1 MADGQCFFTNRATE
15 SIFVGHIHKSGCNR
29 LNMDSMLKAAILF
42 WIPLLVIGF
51 GVWLTI
57 SRKSKKFGII
67 LSALAILL
75 FLASPWTVPE
85 SDSTAGAHL
94 ILSLIAPTLLMVY
107 GIHGMIF
114 GGNVPVGKLDSSA
127 RWSGALAIL
136 ISIVIFSLM
145 HWYNLTPLW
154 RDGNVNPY
162 WIVFWPTFLLFS
174 TSLCSASALAL
185 ISFGDN
191 RVSEAIKLAGLSVIM
206 TGIALAAII
215 FDGYLTTAEEF
226 RDYLW
231 LAAADILGT
240 VLGIAIAIG
249 VFAIVIWSYEKT
261 LPLPENSPPPN
272 DEEINHVI
280 DLANSHIG
288 GEE

>member
-1 MADGQCFFTNRATE
+1 MEPMIN
-15 SIFVGHIHKSGCNR
+15 
-29 LNMDSMLKAAILF
+29 AAIWF
-42 WIPLLVIGF
+42 WIPLLLIPLGMWLNISDKAKFAGMICSIVGF
-51 GVWLTI
+51 ILILI
-57 SRKSKKFGII
+57 SS
-67 LSALAILL
+67 
-75 FLASPWTVPE
+75 WTVPE
-85 SDSTAGAHL
+85 SDSSAAGHL
-94 ILSLIAPTLLMVY
+94 LLSILAPSLLLAY
-107 GIHGMIF
+107 GTHGMIF

-226 RDYLW
+226 RDDLW

-240 VLGIAIAIG
+240 VLGIVIAIG
-249 VFAIVIWSYEKT
+249 VFAIVIWSYEKS

>member
-1 MADGQCFFTNRATE
+1 MPKNPKQPTE
-15 SIFVGHIHKSGCNR
+15 RKITGDVHKSRCR
-29 LNMDSMLKAAILF
+29 RHAMDPMINAAIWF
-42 WIPLLVIGF
+42 WIPLLLIPI
-51 GVWLTI
+51 GVWLNI
-57 SRKSKKFGII
+57 SDKAKFAGKICSIVGFI
-67 LSALAILL
+67 LVLIS
-75 FLASPWTVPE
+75 SWTVPE
-85 SDSTAGAHL
+85 SDSSAAGHL
-94 ILSLIAPTLLMVY
+94 LLSILAPSLLLAY
-107 GIHGMIF
+107 GTHGMIF

-136 ISIVIFSLM
+136 ISLAIFSLM

-191 RVSEAIKLAGLSVIM
+191 RVSEAIKLAGLSVVM

-240 VLGIAIAIG
+240 VLGIVIAIG
-249 VFAIVIWSYEKT
+249 VFAIVIWSYEKS

>member
-1 MADGQCFFTNRATE
+1 MPKNPKQPTE
-15 SIFVGHIHKSGCNR
+15 RKITGDVHKSRCR
-29 LNMDSMLKAAILF
+29 RHAMDPMINAAIWF
-42 WIPLLVIGF
+42 WIPLLLVPLGI
-51 GVWLTI
+51 WLNI
-57 SRKSKKFGII
+57 SDKAKLAGII
-67 LSALAILL
+67 CSIVGLILVL
-75 FLASPWTVPE
+75 ISSWTVPE
-85 SDSTAGAHL
+85 SDSSAAGHL
-94 ILSLIAPTLLMVY
+94 LLSILAPSLLLAY
-107 GIHGMIF
+107 GTHGMIF

>member
-1 MADGQCFFTNRATE
+1 MPKNPKQPTE
-15 SIFVGHIHKSGCNR
+15 RKITGDVHKSRCR
-29 LNMDSMLKAAILF
+29 RHAMDPMINAAIWF
-42 WIPLLVIGF
+42 WIPLLLVPLGI
-51 GVWLTI
+51 WLNI
-57 SRKSKKFGII
+57 SDKAKLAGII
-67 LSALAILL
+67 CSIVGLILVL
-75 FLASPWTVPE
+75 ISSWTVPE
-85 SDSTAGAHL
+85 SDSSAAGHL
-94 ILSLIAPTLLMVY
+94 LLSILAPSLLLAY
-107 GIHGMIF
+107 GTHGMIF

-136 ISIVIFSLM
+136 ISIAIFSLM

-240 VLGIAIAIG
+240 VLGIVIAIG
-249 VFAIVIWSYEKT
+249 VFAIVIWSYEKS
-261 LPLPENSPPPN
+261 LPLPDNSPPPN